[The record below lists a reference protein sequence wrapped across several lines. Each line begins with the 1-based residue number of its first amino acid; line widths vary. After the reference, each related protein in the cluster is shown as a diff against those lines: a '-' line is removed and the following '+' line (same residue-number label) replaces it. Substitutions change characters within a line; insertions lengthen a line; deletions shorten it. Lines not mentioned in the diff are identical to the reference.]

1 MSKNVLGIFDGYDIE
16 GITALVES
24 LEKSSFDFLKLE
36 GDGMAIT
43 IGKNG
48 AGEATAAVQPAAPI
62 AVTAAPAVNATPVA
76 AAVEAPAAT
85 IAAAP
90 AAEVVEADDI
100 VIIRSPSYGIF
111 YAQSEPGAPPYVKL
125 GAAVKTGDTVGLL
138 EIMKTFNAVTSP
150 ADGEVIAIHIQNAE
164 MLEPDQPLLSIRVK

>member
-1 MSKNVLGIFDGYDIE
+1 MSKNILGIFDGYDIE

-48 AGEATAAVQPAAPI
+48 AGEVTAAAQPTAPI
-62 AVTAAPAVNATPVA
+62 TVTAAPSVPAAPVAIAAETPAIEPEAAAA
-76 AAVEAPAAT
+76 AAVEEAA
-85 IAAAP
+85 
-90 AAEVVEADDI
+90 DI
-100 VIIRSPSYGIF
+100 VIIRSPSYGMF
-111 YAQSEPGAPPYVKL
+111 YAQSEPGAPAYVKM
-125 GAAVKTGDTVGLL
+125 GDTVKTGDTVGLL

-150 ADGEVIAIHIQNAE
+150 ADGEVVAIHTQNAE
-164 MLEPDQPLLSIRVK
+164 MLEPDQPLFSIRVK